1 MSIIIQNV
9 ENFNSLQEHLG
20 NGHVNFFFGGLDKMS
35 NSNLLWS
42 IMTTKLTLYP
52 LSALY
57 FVK

>member
-9 ENFNSLQEHLG
+9 ENFNSPQEHLG

-42 IMTTKLTLYP
+42 TMTTKLTLYP
-52 LSALY
+52 LS
-57 FVK
+57 